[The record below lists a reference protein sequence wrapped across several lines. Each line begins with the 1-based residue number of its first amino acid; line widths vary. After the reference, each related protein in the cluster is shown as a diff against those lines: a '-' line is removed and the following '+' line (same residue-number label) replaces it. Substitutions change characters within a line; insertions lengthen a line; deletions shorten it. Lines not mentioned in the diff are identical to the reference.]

1 MASIPP
7 NVENTEISDFL
18 KLGQDCEQIAI
29 TAYQTCPDM
38 QLMYP
43 GAHACCSKQPAC
55 CSKQPAI
62 QKWTRYS
69 FRALAKSV
77 NPIGA

>member
-43 GAHACCSKQPAC
+43 GAHACCSKQPAIQRPKAG
-55 CSKQPAI
+55 SANENGHVQPNAENI
-62 QKWTRYS
+62 
-69 FRALAKSV
+69 
-77 NPIGA
+77 